1 MKNLKVIQIIDSLSV
16 GGAEMLAVNIANSL
30 SESNIESHL
39 CVTRKEGELKN
50 NIHKNVNYIFLN
62 RKKTFDFSAILKLR
76 KYIKTHQIAIIHAHS
91 TSSFVAVCVKI
102 LYPKIKIVWHNHTG
116 NYINL
121 KGFKLRVL
129 KSYSKFISYTISV
142 NKDLDFWVKN
152 TLKFK
157 RCSYLANFSIFINS
171 NQTTKLKGIDSKR
184 IVHVGGLR
192 AVKDHFNLLEAF
204 KIFKKDFPD
213 WTLHLIGKDYKDSY
227 SVKIKNYIIDNNL
240 SENVFLYGV
249 CSDIKY
255 ILSQARI
262 GVLSSESEGL
272 PISLLEYGLANIPV
286 LVTDVGEC
294 KSVVNNKN
302 AVVKSQD
309 SSKFAK
315 ALNNI
320 VTNDTI
326 EKEIKTDLHKTV
338 QNNFSKEIIIKQLI
352 NIYHQIC

>member
-1 MKNLKVIQIIDSLSV
+1 MKKLKVIQIIDSLSV

-39 CVTRKEGELKN
+39 CVTRKEGDLKN
-50 NIHKNVNYIFLN
+50 NIDKRVHYIFLN
-62 RKKTFDFSAILKLR
+62 RKKTFDVSAILRLK
-76 KYIKTHQIAIIHAHS
+76 KYIKTHQISIIHAHS
-91 TSSFVAVCVKI
+91 TSSFIAVCIKI
-102 LYPKIKIVWHNHTG
+102 LYPKVKVVWHNHTG
-116 NYINL
+116 NYKHL
-121 KGFKLRVL
+121 KGYKLRFL
-129 KSYSKFISYTISV
+129 KSYSKFITYTISV
-142 NKDLDFWVKN
+142 NRDLDFWVKN
-152 TLKFK
+152 TLKFNK
-157 RCSYLANFSIFINS
+157 GSYVPNFPIFADL
-171 NQTTKLKGIDSKR
+171 NQTTKLKGIYNKR

-192 AVKDHFNLLEAF
+192 PVKDHFNLFEAF
-204 KIFKKDFPD
+204 KIFKNDFPN
-213 WTLHLIGKDYKDSY
+213 WSLHLIGKDYEDSY
-227 SVKIKNYIIDNNL
+227 SEKIKNYITQNNL
-240 SENVFLYGV
+240 SEHVFLYGV
-249 CSDIKY
+249 QSDIKN

-315 ALNNI
+315 GLKSI

-326 EKEIKTDLHKTV
+326 EKQIKADVYMSV
-338 QNNFSKEIIIKQLI
+338 QNNYSKEKITKQLI